1 MDFILIFCIKNLLYN
16 ILSIESVN
24 LGILQLVV
32 AKLTHFGKSFV
43 STLEENER
51 SKKFYGF
58 FPNYANIFLI
68 CKLYTH
74 VTKGLL
80 TGEFN

>member
-1 MDFILIFCIKNLLYN
+1 MDFNILQFKNLLYN
-16 ILSIESVN
+16 ILSIESMN
-24 LGILQLVV
+24 SGILQLVV
-32 AKLTHFGKSFV
+32 AKLTQFGKNFV
-43 STLEENER
+43 STLEKNKR

-58 FPNYANIFLI
+58 FPNYANNFIW
-68 CKLYTH
+68 KLYTH

>member
-16 ILSIESVN
+16 IPSIESVN

-43 STLEENER
+43 STLEVKNFMDF
-51 SKKFYGF
+51 SPIMQTF
-58 FPNYANIFLI
+58 FLFANYILM
-68 CKLYTH
+68 
-74 VTKGLL
+74 
-80 TGEFN
+80 

>member
-24 LGILQLVV
+24 LGIFQLVV

-68 CKLYTH
+68 CIVY
-74 VTKGLL
+74 
-80 TGEFN
+80 